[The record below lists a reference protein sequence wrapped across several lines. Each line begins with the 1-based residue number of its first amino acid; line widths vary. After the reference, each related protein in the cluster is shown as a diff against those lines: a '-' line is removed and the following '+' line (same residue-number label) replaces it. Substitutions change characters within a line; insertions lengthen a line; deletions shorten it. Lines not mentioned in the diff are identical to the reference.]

1 MLDQREQ
8 ELLQEAVRRVI
19 ARYGPDTRYSGRV
32 TSRGNVVWQA
42 FAYTQTG
49 ARWGFERI
57 GSEER
62 QLLEDQTNA
71 EYLKLLAEREPAD
84 SPQPES
90 PPPAAAEGSGRQAA
104 SQPPPPP
111 EPPEL
116 DAYSRHVSGGGQVRY
131 HPVSEGYQ
139 GPIYYRTPGGR
150 HLTQREY
157 EQWRERQR
165 ERLAK
170 EYERQLAESGE
181 SGDASGEDTSEGA
194 IGGSRGTKARRPF
207 ADLISRAMQGAVLGG
222 VGASLAGSAVA
233 GLAAPI
239 TNALGL
245 ALEGAGATGAGV
257 MRIANGLISLFSSSL
272 QLAANVGGAVLGGAI
287 GLMLGGAIG
296 AAAGGIAGTLAG
308 ALGGIFSNA
317 GRMLGE
323 TIGSVGQ
330 IMRDTA
336 QTAVNLSDNIMRLSL
351 VSGQAVS
358 SISGLTTTM
367 RLLGM
372 SSGAAES
379 MAGSWG
385 QRIEFLQM
393 RFAALGVAIAKN
405 RDGAWDWQRTLLNV
419 HDWLQQFDPMLRQ
432 PYARALLGPVA
443 DQLMPY
449 LQDRNQLEQ
458 AAAAADEL
466 APRAETVK
474 RAWDDL
480 RIPLQEINVLWDTLK
495 VEFVSGFIPMIA
507 GGIENLTG
515 LWATHKD
522 SIIAWFE
529 ELPGKTMGFLERV
542 ANGLQ
547 DLVENVGP
555 TLSALWDGFIG
566 GAKAAWA
573 VLEPIINAV
582 KDHPYLT
589 AGIGGAAIGGVRG
602 GPGGA
607 AVGFVQGATTAW
619 GGIAG
624 TAVAANYA
632 RRTQDGDEPGRAY
645 HILNAALTWG
655 PLIATTLLS
664 RRFGAAGRAAR
675 AARAAGAAGDGAEG
689 ATEAIRALSS
699 GAQWRGLFS
708 RIGGGIAGGYRRLVD
723 MGATEM
729 SRAQLARTMT
739 RAAARDIP
747 STMPISMMTEAQRSV
762 ALAARAGR
770 AAPGMTPSFV
780 PVAEGATRG
789 LTGFVNALR
798 GIVTTTEQV
807 SEHWSALSDFTNA
820 LRGIGTA
827 AREVVPGLRGV
838 TGALSRIFS
847 GSVGGTGAAS
857 IGAVLTNPITLAILG
872 SLGVYFAA
880 RKFSG
885 YSDAKAD
892 LDESRRFGREQARD
906 ARDRGYV
913 LIEDVAESM
922 GLKKKWEA
930 GKLSDEEQSD
940 LWNEFRRQ
948 RQAVGRPERSIR
960 SEVDPAMNRRWGD
973 WFKDLGDKLQNK
985 DQKPLKVEGEVKIR
999 QEMDVRPSSELNV
1012 SIMRNEVLQAWRDIQ
1027 LAVS

>member
-1 MLDQREQ
+1 MLNEREIQ
-8 ELLQEAVRRVI
+8 LLQEAVRRVI
-19 ARYGPDTRYSGRV
+19 ARYGSDTRYSGRV

-42 FAYTQTG
+42 FAYTSTG
-49 ARWGFERI
+49 RRWGFERI
-57 GSEER
+57 TDEER
-62 QLLEDQTNA
+62 QLLNDQTTA
-71 EYLKLLAEREPAD
+71 EYLALKAEDERRQAYEQEQAD
-84 SPQPES
+84 SQATVSEHENE
-90 PPPAAAEGSGRQAA
+90 PPAAPS
-104 SQPPPPP
+104 

-116 DAYSRHVSGGGQVRY
+116 DAYSRHVSEGGQVRY

-150 HLTQREY
+150 YLTQREY
-157 EQWRERQR
+157 EEWRARQR

-170 EYERQLAESGE
+170 EYERQLSESGE
-181 SGDASGEDTSEGA
+181 SGDDSGEDTSEGA
-194 IGGSRGTKARRPF
+194 IGGSRGTQKPRRPF

-233 GLAAPI
+233 GLAALV

-287 GLMLGGAIG
+287 GLMLGGALG
-296 AAAGGIAGTLAG
+296 AAAGGVAGTIAG

-323 TIGSVGQ
+323 TIGAAGQ

-336 QTAVNLSDNIMRLSL
+336 QTAVNLADNIMRLSL

-358 SISGLTTTM
+358 SVSGLTTTL

-372 SSGAAES
+372 GTGAAES
-379 MAGSWG
+379 MFGSWG

-393 RFAALGVAIAKN
+393 RFAALGVEMARNK
-405 RDGAWDWQRTLLNV
+405 DGTHDWQRTLLNV

-432 PYARALLGPVA
+432 PYARALLGPDA

-480 RIPLQEINVLWDTLK
+480 RIPLNEIAVGWDNLK

-507 GGIENLTG
+507 GGIDRLTG
-515 LWATHKD
+515 LWSAHKD
-522 SIIAWFE
+522 TIIAWFE
-529 ELPGKTMGFLERV
+529 ELPGRTLGFLERV

-573 VLEPIINAV
+573 VLEPIINAIRE
-582 KDHPYLT
+582 HPFLT

-619 GGIAG
+619 GGIG
-624 TAVAANYA
+624 EVQTAAWHA
-632 RRTQDGDEPGRAY
+632 RRTREGDAPGWSER
-645 HILNAALTWG
+645 IIEAALTWG

-675 AARAAGAAGDGAEG
+675 AARTAGAAARAARTAGAAGEGAE
-689 ATEAIRALSS
+689 AAAETVAALSS
-699 GAQWRGLFS
+699 GAQWSGLFR
-708 RIGGGIAGGYRRLVD
+708 RIGGGIAGGYRRLAT
-723 MGATEM
+723 MGAT
-729 SRAQLARTMT
+729 
-739 RAAARDIP
+739 RAATTAAGRAMTLEAA
-747 STMPISMMTEAQRSV
+747 SGISSNISLAMMTPEMRAI

-770 AAPGMTPSFV
+770 VAPGITPTIG
-780 PVAEGATRG
+780 PLAESATTG
-789 LTGFVNALR
+789 LSGFL
-798 GIVTTTEQV
+798 
-807 SEHWSALSDFTNA
+807 NA
-820 LRGIGTA
+820 LRGIGPA
-827 AREVVPGLRGV
+827 ARGLAG
-838 TGALSRIFS
+838 T
-847 GSVGGTGAAS
+847 VGRLFGAA
-857 IGAVLTNPITLAILG
+857 GPIALAISTAITFWDVG
-872 SLGVYFAA
+872 SWVARRLNIGGAGEAA
-880 RKFSG
+880 EENARRRESERKFAERK
-885 YSDAKAD
+885 D
-892 LDESRRFGREQARD
+892 D

-922 GLKKKWEA
+922 GLRRKWEQ
-930 GKLSDEEQSD
+930 GKLSDEEQAA

-999 QEMDVRPSSELNV
+999 QEMDVRPNSELNV
-1012 SIMRNEVLQAWRDIQ
+1012 SIMRNEILQAWRDIQ

>member
-42 FAYTQTG
+42 FAYTSTG

-90 PPPAAAEGSGRQAA
+90 PPPAAAEGSGRQAT

-116 DAYSRHVSGGGQVRY
+116 DAYSRHVSEGGQVRY

-150 HLTQREY
+150 YLTRREY
-157 EQWRERQR
+157 EQWQERQR

-170 EYERQLAESGE
+170 EHERQLAESGE
-181 SGDASGEDTSEGA
+181 SGDDSGEDTSEGA

-233 GLAAPI
+233 GLAAPV

-257 MRIANGLISLFSSSL
+257 MRIANGLIGLLSSGL
-272 QLAANVGGAVLGGAI
+272 QLAANVGGAGLGGAI

-393 RFAALGVAIAKN
+393 RFGALGVAMARNK
-405 RDGAWDWQRTLLNV
+405 DGALDWQRTLLNV

-443 DQLMPY
+443 DQMMPY
-449 LQDRNQLEQ
+449 LQDRRQLEQ

-480 RIPLQEINVLWDTLK
+480 RIPLQAINVLWDTLK

-547 DLVENVGP
+547 DLVDTYGP
-555 TLSALWDGFIG
+555 SLQALWDGFIG

-573 VLEPIINAV
+573 ILEPIINAIRE
-582 KDHPYLT
+582 HPFLT
-589 AGIGGAAIGGVRG
+589 AGIAGAAIGGARG

-607 AVGFVQGATTAW
+607 VAGFVQGSTTAW
-619 GGIAG
+619 GGYVG
-624 TAVAANYA
+624 TAIAAVHA
-632 RRTQDGDEPGRAY
+632 QRTAAGQEAPGIGSLIGD
-645 HILNAALTWG
+645 AALAWG
-655 PLIATTLLS
+655 PLLATTLLS

-675 AARAAGAAGDGAEG
+675 AARAAGAAGEGAE
-689 ATEAIRALSS
+689 AAAETVAALSS
-699 GAQWRGLFS
+699 GAQWRGLFG
-708 RIGGGIAGGYRRLVD
+708 RIGGGIAGGYRRLAT
-723 MGATEM
+723 MGAT
-729 SRAQLARTMT
+729 
-739 RAAARDIP
+739 RAATTAAGRAMTLEAA
-747 STMPISMMTEAQRSV
+747 SGISSNISLAMMTPEMRAI
-762 ALAARAGR
+762 ALAARGGR
-770 AAPGMTPSFV
+770 VASSVTPSIG
-780 PVAEGATRG
+780 PLAEGATRG

-798 GIVTTTEQV
+798 GIG
-807 SEHWSALSDFTNA
+807 SAA
-820 LRGIGTA
+820 RGVAGTVGRLFGAAGPVAAAIGTA
-827 AREVVPGLRGV
+827 LAGWAVGSWIARRLNIG
-838 TGALSRIFS
+838 GA
-847 GSVGGTGAAS
+847 GDAAEENARRRES
-857 IGAVLTNPITLAILG
+857 ERQ
-872 SLGVYFAA
+872 FAD
-880 RKFSG
+880 RK
-885 YSDAKAD
+885 A
-892 LDESRRFGREQARD
+892 D

-913 LIEDVAESM
+913 LIEDVAEGM
-922 GLKKKWEA
+922 GLKKKWER
-930 GKLSDEEQSD
+930 GKLSDEEQAD

-948 RQAVGRPERSIR
+948 RQAAGRPRDSIR
-960 SEVDPAMNRRWGD
+960 GEVDPAMNRRWGD

>member
-8 ELLQEAVRRVI
+8 ELLQEAIRRVM
-19 ARYGPDTRYSGRV
+19 ARYGSGTRYSGRV

-42 FAYTQTG
+42 FAYNQTG
-49 ARWGFERI
+49 ARFGFERI

-90 PPPAAAEGSGRQAA
+90 PPPAAAEGSGGQAA

-111 EPPEL
+111 EPREL
-116 DAYSRHVSGGGQVRY
+116 QSLMQHVTEGGQVRY
-131 HPVSEGYQ
+131 FPTPEGYTGQ
-139 GPIYYRTPGGR
+139 RFYRTSSNARPMTELEYR
-150 HLTQREY
+150 HWQERE
-157 EQWRERQR
+157 R
-165 ERLAK
+165 ERLGRMHQK
-170 EYERQLAESGE
+170 HLAEMGYTGEEEAGAEEADGTGGTGGTGSGGE
-181 SGDASGEDTSEGA
+181 RASSPM
-194 IGGSRGTKARRPF
+194 R
-207 ADLISRAMQGAVLGG
+207 DLWTRAMQGAVLGG
-222 VGASLAGSAVA
+222 VGASLAGAAVA
-233 GLAAPI
+233 GLSAPI
-239 TNALGL
+239 TTALGI
-245 ALEGAGATGAGV
+245 ALEGAGATGSGV
-257 MRIANGLISLFSSSL
+257 MRIANGLISLFSSGL

-287 GLMLGGAIG
+287 GLMLGGALG
-296 AAAGGIAGTLAG
+296 AAAGGVAGTIAG

-323 TIGSVGQ
+323 TIGAAGQ

-358 SISGLTTTM
+358 SVSGLTTTL

-372 SSGAAES
+372 GSGAAES
-379 MAGSWG
+379 MFGSWG

-393 RFAALGVAIAKN
+393 RFGALGVEMAKN
-405 RDGAWDWQRTLLNV
+405 RDGTLDWQRTLLNV
-419 HDWLQQFDPMLRQ
+419 SDWLQNFDPMLRQ
-432 PYARALLGPVA
+432 PYARALLGPGA
-443 DQLMPY
+443 DQMMPY
-449 LQDRNQLEQ
+449 LQDRGQLEQ

-522 SIIAWFE
+522 SILAWFA
-529 ELPGKTMGFLERV
+529 ELPGTVTGYLENI
-542 ANGLQ
+542 ANWLQ
-547 DLVENVGP
+547 DLVDNVGP
-555 TLSALWDGFIG
+555 TLSALWDGFIR
-566 GAKAAWA
+566 GAQIAKDVLDAILGA
-573 VLEPIINAV
+573 VNA
-582 KDHPYLT
+582 HPYLT
-589 AGIGGAAIGGVRG
+589 AVIAGASIGGVRG

-607 AVGFVQGATTAW
+607 LAGGVQGATTLFAGQRVA
-619 GGIAG
+619 GGLTDPG
-624 TAVAANYA
+624 GQGQQQPSFW
-632 RRTQDGDEPGRAY
+632 RTLGEG
-645 HILNAALTWG
+645 ALTLG
-655 PLIATTLLS
+655 SLIVPTLLS

-675 AARAAGAAGDGAEG
+675 TAGAAGEG
-689 ATEAIRALSS
+689 ADVAAAALGS
-699 GAQWRGLFS
+699 GAQWRGLFG

-739 RAAARDIP
+739 QAAARDIP

-770 AAPGMTPSFV
+770 AAPGMTPTFL
-780 PVAEGATRG
+780 PYAEGATRG
-789 LTGFVNALR
+789 LSG
-798 GIVTTTEQV
+798 
-807 SEHWSALSDFTNA
+807 FTNA

-827 AREVVPGLRGV
+827 ARGVVPGLRGLGATV
-838 TGALSRIFS
+838 ARAFTATGPVGMAIGAALAGWGI
-847 GSVGGTGAAS
+847 GTGITHLFN
-857 IGAVLTNPITLAILG
+857 IGGARDARQITLE
-872 SLGVYFAA
+872 
-880 RKFSG
+880 RKERERE
-885 YSDAKAD
+885 A
-892 LDESRRFGREQARD
+892 EGRKSD

-922 GLKKKWEA
+922 GLKKKWER
-930 GKLSDEEQSD
+930 GKLSDDEQSD

-948 RQAVGRPERSIR
+948 RQAAGRPRDSIR
-960 SEVDPAMNRRWGD
+960 GEVDPAMNRRWGD

-999 QEMDVRPSSELNV
+999 QEMDVRPSSEFNV
-1012 SIMRNEVLQAWRDIQ
+1012 SLMRNEVSQAWRDIQ

>member
-8 ELLQEAVRRVI
+8 ELLQEAIRRVM
-19 ARYGPDTRYSGRV
+19 ARYGADTRYSGRV

-42 FAYTQTG
+42 FAYNQTG
-49 ARWGFERI
+49 ARFGFERI

-90 PPPAAAEGSGRQAA
+90 PPPAAAEGSRGQDA

-111 EPPEL
+111 EPREL
-116 DAYSRHVSGGGQVRY
+116 QSLMQNVTEGGQVRY
-131 HPVSEGYQ
+131 FPTPERYTGQ
-139 GPIYYRTPGGR
+139 RFYRTSSGARPMTELEYGR
-150 HLTQREY
+150 
-157 EQWRERQR
+157 WREKER
-165 ERLAK
+165 ERLARLHQK
-170 EYERQLAESGE
+170 QLAETG
-181 SGDASGEDTSEGA
+181 AGEDAASEEPGED
-194 IGGSRGTKARRPF
+194 GSRSTQKRRPMSE
-207 ADLISRAMQGAVLGG
+207 LLGRAMQGAVLGG

-233 GLAAPI
+233 GLAAPV

-245 ALEGAGATGAGV
+245 ALEGAGATGSGV
-257 MRIANGLISLFSSSL
+257 MRIANGIISLFSSGM

-351 VSGQAVS
+351 VSGQAVPS
-358 SISGLTTTM
+358 VSGLVTTL

-372 SSGAAES
+372 GQGAAES
-379 MAGSWG
+379 MFGSWG

-393 RFAALGVAIAKN
+393 RFGALGVEMAKT
-405 RDGAWDWQRTLLNV
+405 RDGALDWPRTLLNV
-419 HDWLQQFDPMLRQ
+419 SDWLQNFDPMLRQ
-432 PYARALLGPVA
+432 PYARALLGPGA
-443 DQLMPY
+443 DQMMPY
-449 LQDRNQLEQ
+449 LQDRGQLEQ

-480 RIPLQEINVLWDTLK
+480 RIPLQEINILWDTLK

-515 LWATHKD
+515 LWSTHKD
-522 SIIAWFE
+522 SILAWFA
-529 ELPGKTMGFLERV
+529 ELPGTVTGYLENI
-542 ANGLQ
+542 ANWLQ
-547 DLVENVGP
+547 DLVADVGP
-555 TLSALWDGFIG
+555 TLSALWDGFIR
-566 GAKAAWA
+566 GAQIAKD
-573 VLEPIINAV
+573 VLEAILGAVNA
-582 KDHPYLT
+582 HPYLT
-589 AGIGGAAIGGVRG
+589 AVIAGASIGGVRG

-607 AVGFVQGATTAW
+607 LAGGVQGATTLFAGQRVA
-619 GGIAG
+619 GGLTDPG
-624 TAVAANYA
+624 GQGQQQPSFW
-632 RRTQDGDEPGRAY
+632 RTLGEG
-645 HILNAALTWG
+645 ALTLG
-655 PLIATTLLS
+655 SLIVPTLLS

-675 AARAAGAAGDGAEG
+675 AARTAGAAGEG
-689 ATEAIRALSS
+689 ADVAAAALGS
-699 GAQWRGLFS
+699 GAQWRGLFG

-739 RAAARDIP
+739 QAAARDIP

-770 AAPGMTPSFV
+770 AAPGMTPTFL
-780 PVAEGATRG
+780 PYAEGATRG
-789 LTGFVNALR
+789 LSG
-798 GIVTTTEQV
+798 
-807 SEHWSALSDFTNA
+807 FTNA

-827 AREVVPGLRGV
+827 ARGVVPGLRGLGATV
-838 TGALSRIFS
+838 ARAFTATGPVGMAIGAALAGWGI
-847 GSVGGTGAAS
+847 GTGITHLFN
-857 IGAVLTNPITLAILG
+857 IGGARDARQITLE
-872 SLGVYFAA
+872 
-880 RKFSG
+880 RKERERE
-885 YSDAKAD
+885 A
-892 LDESRRFGREQARD
+892 EGRKSD

-913 LIEDVAESM
+913 LMEDVAEGM
-922 GLKKKWEA
+922 GLKKKWER
-930 GKLSDEEQSD
+930 GKLSDDEQSD

-948 RQAVGRPERSIR
+948 RQAAGRPRDSIR
-960 SEVDPAMNRRWGD
+960 GEVDPAMNRRWGD

-985 DQKPLKVEGEVKIR
+985 DQKPLKVEGEVKIK

-1012 SIMRNEVLQAWRDIQ
+1012 SIMRNEVSQAWRDIQ